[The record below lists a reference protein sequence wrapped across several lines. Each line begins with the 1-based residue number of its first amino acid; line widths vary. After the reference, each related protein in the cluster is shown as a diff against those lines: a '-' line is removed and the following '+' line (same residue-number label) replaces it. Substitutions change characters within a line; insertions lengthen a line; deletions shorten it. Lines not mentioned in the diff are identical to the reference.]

1 MCLYRCLFGCCDGL
15 TKCTISGQKRC
26 ESVESVGLLCE
37 TNETI
42 SGQKCYRCYALGGG
56 GLLKSLEKPN
66 VCASL
71 RPKKSGIK
79 WQKAAKADA

>member
-1 MCLYRCLFGCCDGL
+1 MLQMLRA
-15 TKCTISGQKRC
+15 R
-26 ESVESVGLLCE
+26 
-37 TNETI
+37 
-42 SGQKCYRCYALGGG
+42 GGG